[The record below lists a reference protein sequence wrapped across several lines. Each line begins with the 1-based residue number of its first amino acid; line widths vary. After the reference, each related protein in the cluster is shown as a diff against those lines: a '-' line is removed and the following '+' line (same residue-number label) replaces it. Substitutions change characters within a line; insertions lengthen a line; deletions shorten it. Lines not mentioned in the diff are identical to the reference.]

1 MNTSVIC
8 ELLLCAASLWAALDS
23 LKNKHGWRALGF
35 ALIAVT
41 ALLGALV
48 YGGLEAARPAHQ
60 AMTSLSGRIA
70 LLLIAIGSLHGVTRH
85 LLLAALAAL
94 MLWLP
99 DNLALAGNLLALIA
113 IAWPGRSQRWPLA
126 MTGALLFVLAGL
138 GIAGRGEW
146 QGIPRVD
153 LYHLTLML
161 ATLCWTLARLRGT
174 RWLPGKPAS
183 LAR

>member
-1 MNTSVIC
+1 MNSSVLC
-8 ELLLCAASLWAALDS
+8 ELLLCATSLWAAADS
-23 LKNKHGWRALGF
+23 LKNGHGWRVLGF
-35 ALIAVT
+35 VLIAVT

-48 YGGLEAARPAHQ
+48 YGGLEAARPTHQ
-60 AMTSLSGRIA
+60 TMTGLSGRIA
-70 LLLIAIGSLHGVTRH
+70 LLLIAIGSLHGATRH
-85 LLLAALAAL
+85 LLLAAVAAL

-126 MTGALLFVLAGL
+126 MAGALLFVLAGL

-146 QGIPRVD
+146 WGVLRVD

-161 ATLCWTLARLRGT
+161 ATLCWTFARLRGT
-174 RWLPGKPAS
+174 RWLLCTPAS